1 MQKSET
7 DDTQTG
13 KHTQTDLAAHA
24 QATAD
29 KLTHTHTQNYFFFLN
44 RSLIG
49 EARHGT
55 ETDTAAAMVS

>member
-29 KLTHTHTQNYFFFLN
+29 KLTHTHTQNYYFF
-44 RSLIG
+44 
-49 EARHGT
+49 
-55 ETDTAAAMVS
+55 